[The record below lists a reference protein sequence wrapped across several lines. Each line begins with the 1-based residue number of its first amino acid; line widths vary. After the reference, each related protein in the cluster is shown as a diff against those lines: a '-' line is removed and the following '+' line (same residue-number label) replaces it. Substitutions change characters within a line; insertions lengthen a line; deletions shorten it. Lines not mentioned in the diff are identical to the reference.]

1 MTPLL
6 LGVGGAA
13 ILTILATWL
22 PSACWNQE
30 GPVRRLLTLT
40 GQRRWRHA
48 CSINQELLRNL
59 DDSCPENDAATGSKD
74 IRLAACA
81 LLLEL
86 ANADD
91 EFTDDERQHLESAV
105 RRQFGL
111 DATRGRDSCWSSR
124 RRQREEAVD
133 LWQFTNLI
141 AENYSTGQKMVLAEI
156 MWGLVYSDGDLASKE
171 DYLMR
176 KICNLLRLEPG
187 YLAEAGS
194 ELGHSGRYGSGVT
207 PGSQP
212 GIFPL
217 NERPTP
223 KAPTMRDLVPGGY
236 SSPTRSS
243 GPWWV
248 WLPSARMPWRS
259 SCRSAWGS
267 WSWSR

>member
-1 MTPLL
+1 MLQAIKNFFATSMTPP
-6 LGVGGAA
+6 AEEEA
-13 ILTILATWL
+13 
-22 PSACWNQE
+22 S
-30 GPVRRLLTLT
+30 T
-40 GQRRWRHA
+40 G
-48 CSINQELLRNL
+48 
-59 DDSCPENDAATGSKD
+59 TKD

-111 DATRGRDSCWSSR
+111 DAPEATKLLELA
-124 RRQREEAVD
+124 QKEREEAVD

-187 YLAEAGS
+187 YLAEARQRFD
-194 ELGHSGRYGSGVT
+194 GRS
-207 PGSQP
+207 
-212 GIFPL
+212 
-217 NERPTP
+217 
-223 KAPTMRDLVPGGY
+223 
-236 SSPTRSS
+236 
-243 GPWWV
+243 
-248 WLPSARMPWRS
+248 
-259 SCRSAWGS
+259 
-267 WSWSR
+267 